1 MSNTSVKGTM
11 FGDGASWVELYSIDV
26 AATFGV
32 PLTTVGDL
40 QKLINDIDAGKHDE
54 LLSELTNEDRMET
67 LEALDSI
74 CNSIKVD
81 RNNADVIPC
90 KVSYA
95 DDLINLNVDESTI
108 PSDPIVQSVDIN
120 KSTSYAGV
128 AGGSAKDQPNVNSN
142 FRTLVADPVFDGVN
156 ISIPRKVVEK
166 VSTRFEHTLYGY
178 FIGKR
183 MAFPVVEYY
192 ARNNWAKHGLKRI
205 MMNSKGFFFFKFDS
219 RAGLEAVLEGG
230 PWLIRKSPIILKKW
244 SMDTRLLKEELTRI
258 PIWVKLH
265 DVPIQVF
272 EEDGI
277 SLIATFIGKPVM
289 LDSYTSSMCNDSW
302 GRSSFAR
309 CLIEVNS
316 EADLVDV
323 VTIGIPS
330 LSEDDFTKETIRVEY
345 EWRPPRCDTC
355 KIFGHVHDYCP
366 KKVVSP
372 PIVATSNVVTPN
384 AEKTNDGFQTVGKK
398 KKRKGKSKSTN
409 GGQFTGPS
417 VKHNVRYEPK
427 ATTSAPKKGTT
438 YVGYTS
444 QSTPMLKTTG
454 NSSKKDNLS
463 MSNSFSALNEEEED
477 KSTSYAGV
485 TGGSAK
491 DQPNVNSNFRTLVA
505 DPVFDGVNISIP
517 RKVVEKVSTRFE
529 HTLYGYF
536 IGKRMAFPVV
546 EYYARNNWA
555 KHGLKRIMMN
565 SKGFFFFKF
574 DSRTS
579 LEAFLEGGPWL
590 IRKSPIILKKWSMD
604 TRLLKEELTRIPIWV
619 KLHDVPIQVFEED
632 GISLIA
638 TFIGKPVMLDSYT
651 SSMCNDSWG
660 RSSFARCLIE
670 VNSEA
675 DLVDV
680 VTIGILSLSKDDF
693 TKETIRV
700 EYEWRPPRCDTC
712 KIFGHVHDYCPK
724 KVVSPPIVATS
735 NVVTPNAEKTN
746 DGFQTVGKKKKRKG
760 KSKSTNGGQF
770 TGPSVKH
777 NVRYEPKATTSAPKK
792 GTTYVGYTSQSTP
805 MLKTTGNSSKKD
817 NLSMSNSFSALNE
830 EEEEDEEDVENVYDE
845 SANLIQN
852 TKAGGSSSFTAAAG

>member
-1 MSNTSVKGTM
+1 
-11 FGDGASWVELYSIDV
+11 
-26 AATFGV
+26 
-32 PLTTVGDL
+32 
-40 QKLINDIDAGKHDE
+40 
-54 LLSELTNEDRMET
+54 
-67 LEALDSI
+67 
-74 CNSIKVD
+74 
-81 RNNADVIPC
+81 
-90 KVSYA
+90 
-95 DDLINLNVDESTI
+95 
-108 PSDPIVQSVDIN
+108 
-120 KSTSYAGV
+120 
-128 AGGSAKDQPNVNSN
+128 
-142 FRTLVADPVFDGVN
+142 
-156 ISIPRKVVEK
+156 
-166 VSTRFEHTLYGY
+166 
-178 FIGKR
+178 

-463 MSNSFSALNEEEED
+463 MSNSFSALNEEEEED
-477 KSTSYAGV
+477 DDEEDVENVYDESANLIQNTKA
-485 TGGSAK
+485 GGS
-491 DQPNVNSNFRTLVA
+491 
-505 DPVFDGVNISIP
+505 
-517 RKVVEKVSTRFE
+517 
-529 HTLYGYF
+529 
-536 IGKRMAFPVV
+536 
-546 EYYARNNWA
+546 
-555 KHGLKRIMMN
+555 
-565 SKGFFFFKF
+565 
-574 DSRTS
+574 
-579 LEAFLEGGPWL
+579 
-590 IRKSPIILKKWSMD
+590 
-604 TRLLKEELTRIPIWV
+604 
-619 KLHDVPIQVFEED
+619 
-632 GISLIA
+632 
-638 TFIGKPVMLDSYT
+638 
-651 SSMCNDSWG
+651 SSFTAAAG
-660 RSSFARCLIE
+660 RSSFVRCLIE

-675 DLVDV
+675 DLLDV
-680 VTIGILSLSKDDF
+680 VTI
-693 TKETIRV
+693 
-700 EYEWRPPRCDTC
+700 
-712 KIFGHVHDYCPK
+712 
-724 KVVSPPIVATS
+724 VVIPPIVATS

-746 DGFQTVGKKKKRKG
+746 DGFQTVGKTKKRKG

-830 EEEEDEEDVENVYDE
+830 DEEDVKNVYDE